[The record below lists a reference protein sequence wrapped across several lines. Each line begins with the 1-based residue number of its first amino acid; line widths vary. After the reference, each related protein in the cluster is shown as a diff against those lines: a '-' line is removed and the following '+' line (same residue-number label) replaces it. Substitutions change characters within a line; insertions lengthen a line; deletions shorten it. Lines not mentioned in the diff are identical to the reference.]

1 MRPEPELQRSLLRRL
16 RWPIRR
22 PLAQRPNGDE
32 RSRLA
37 GPGIE
42 FAGVREYQPGDD
54 VRLIDWQRTARS
66 GRPYVREAH
75 TDRAL
80 DVWLVVD
87 VSPSVDWGTAR
98 GLKRDVA
105 VELAGIAGQL
115 LGRHG
120 NRLGLLLFAD
130 RPLDVV
136 PPATGHQHL
145 ERVLARLRESSP
157 RTAHGMTDLTATLA
171 TVHRLVRR
179 SSVIVLVSDFL
190 VPDGWQP
197 TLRVLARRHEIV
209 AVRLYDPREAD
220 LPDIGVVTFE
230 DPETG
235 AQLTVD
241 TGDRKLR
248 LRFADA
254 AAHQAQAIDRALTS
268 VGADTLALG
277 TDVPLLPALARFLD
291 ARRRLPR
298 AAAGAPLAVA

>member
-1 MRPEPELQRSLLRRL
+1 MPPEPELHRSLLRRL
-16 RWPIRR
+16 RWPMRR

-42 FAGVREYQPGDD
+42 FASVREYQPGDD

-87 VSPSVDWGTAR
+87 VSPSIDWGTAR

-105 VELAGIAGQL
+105 VELAGVAGQL

-136 PPATGHQHL
+136 PPAAGHQHL
-145 ERVLARLRESSP
+145 ERVLARLRQGPS
-157 RTAHGMTDLTATLA
+157 RTVRGETDLTAALA
-171 TVHRLVRR
+171 MVHRLVRR
-179 SSVIVLVSDFL
+179 ASVVLVVSDFL
-190 VPDGWQP
+190 VPDGWQS

-209 AVRLYDPREAD
+209 ALRLHDPREAD
-220 LPDIGVVTFE
+220 LPDIGIVTFE

-241 TGDRKLR
+241 SGDQGLR
-248 LRFADA
+248 RRFADA
-254 AAHQAQAIDRALTS
+254 AMHQARAIDRALLAA
-268 VGADTLALG
+268 GADTVALG
-277 TDVPLLPALARFLD
+277 TDAPLLPALARFLD
-291 ARRRLPR
+291 ARRRISGPSAR
-298 AAAGAPLAVA
+298 APLAVS